1 MSLGKI
7 SVRDVL
13 FSVSMRS
20 RNAHGHVTRTIL
32 CGHLQE
38 ECRAPGPGHPF
49 CASARSRNAH
59 GRCHKSPFGWTC
71 AGNMPDTPAAAPVLC
86 ERWAVEMHMDISQ
99 EPFCAENF
107 RENAE
112 ALTLTVRIPH
122 ETLWAKLSGLLAS
135 LLRALKLTFG
145 VWGAH
150 ITVAASLHHHLI
162 GIHTWLTCLWISQTV
177 PWSSPPTKQSLDLSI
192 ASQRLAGYL
201 HARQLRQRR
210 CG

>member
-1 MSLGKI
+1 
-7 SVRDVL
+7 
-13 FSVSMRS
+13 MRS

-38 ECRAPGPGHPF
+38 ECRAPGPG
-49 CASARSRNAH
+49 RNAH
-59 GRCHKSPFGWTC
+59 GRCHKSHFVWTY

-135 LLRALKLTFG
+135 LLRA
-145 VWGAH
+145 
-150 ITVAASLHHHLI
+150 
-162 GIHTWLTCLWISQTV
+162 
-177 PWSSPPTKQSLDLSI
+177 
-192 ASQRLAGYL
+192 
-201 HARQLRQRR
+201 
-210 CG
+210 